1 MIVAKTRR
9 MILLG
14 ASGLA
19 ATSLVGCATGS
30 PVETSSL
37 DSGDLRYRK
46 MGDGAPPIVLV
57 SGLGDDLSAWD
68 PVFEPLSKLRQT
80 FAYSRYGYGGSD
92 WTDRP
97 RDAVTISDELA
108 SLVSSAGLASP
119 MILVGHSLGGVYA
132 QVFARRF
139 PERVAGM
146 VLVDTAV
153 PGQTAHIRRT
163 MPAAVKAIQL
173 AMLAGPAMTRREFE
187 AAELSESQIQSS
199 PPYRSGR
206 VVVLAA
212 GRDPASPAAYAQ
224 FRRDGMRALADSY
237 GGDYL
242 EIDCGHY
249 IQREQPEAVLEAVA
263 SVLA

>member
-1 MIVAKTRR
+1 

-14 ASGLA
+14 GGSLA
-19 ATSLVGCATGS
+19 ATSLGGCATEG
-30 PVETSSL
+30 PVQTSSL

-46 MGDGAPPIVLV
+46 MGEGDPPIVLV

-97 RDAVTISDELA
+97 RDANTISDELA

-163 MPAAVKAIQL
+163 MPAAVQAIQL
-173 AMLAGPAMTRREFE
+173 AMLAGPPMARREFE
-187 AAELSESQIQSS
+187 AADVAENQIQSA
-199 PPYRSGR
+199 PPYRGGR

-212 GRDPASPAAYAQ
+212 GRRDPASPAAYAQ
-224 FRRDGMRALADSY
+224 FRRDGMRALADNY
-237 GGDYL
+237 AGDYL

-249 IQREQPEAVLEAVA
+249 IQREKPEAVVEAVA
-263 SVLA
+263 RVLA